1 MEKTRRYAESR
12 NTYQTQQQQSVAE
25 DNTVS
30 YLQSEEQI
38 TRTKSQ
44 ILFSSDAYFEPCSLF
59 STVISPSQIS
69 KFSFTTG
76 LNVCREL
83 CARKY
88 ESNKF
93 GICIP
98 VVGCR
103 CLTTGFTN
111 VLQWFKD
118 VTIDPTKEVEEKIG
132 DCT

>member
-1 MEKTRRYAESR
+1 MEKTRRYTESQ
-12 NTYQTQQQQSVAE
+12 NTYQTQQQPSAAE

-44 ILFSSDAYFEPCSLF
+44 VIYSSDTYFEPCSLF
-59 STVISPSQIS
+59 SAIVSPSQTS
-69 KFSFTTG
+69 KFSFTAG
-76 LNVCREL
+76 LNACREL

-111 VLQWFKD
+111 VLKWFKD
-118 VTIDPTKEVEEKIG
+118 VTIDPTMVEEKIG
-132 DCT
+132 NT